1 MRFLIALFP
10 LLLCGCTSEVLLSDS
25 RNVVI
30 SADLRRADEAQAIA
44 DQECAAYGKKASL
57 MRENNRTNISANYIF
72 QCVTP

>member
-10 LLLCGCTSEVLLSDS
+10 LLLCGCTSEVLQSDS

-30 SADLRRADEAQAIA
+30 SADLRRADEAQALA

-57 MRENNRTNISANYIF
+57 MREINKTNISANYIF
-72 QCVTP
+72 ECVTP